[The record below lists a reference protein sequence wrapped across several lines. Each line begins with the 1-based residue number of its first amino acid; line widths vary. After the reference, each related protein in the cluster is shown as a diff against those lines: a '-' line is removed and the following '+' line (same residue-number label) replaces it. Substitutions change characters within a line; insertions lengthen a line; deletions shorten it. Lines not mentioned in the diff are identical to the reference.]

1 MMKPSDSRTIRP
13 SDDQVSPSPPLKVS
27 PSFVLR
33 VSVSPWLLFAFSAS
47 LTAAVE
53 RPNIVFI
60 CTDDQAPWVTGY
72 AGHPEAKTPNLDRLF
87 REGAYLA
94 NAFTVTPVCSPSRAA
109 TMTGRY
115 GTE

>member
-1 MMKPSDSRTIRP
+1 MKC
-13 SDDQVSPSPPLKVS
+13 L
-27 PSFVLR
+27 FLALFFCACC
-33 VSVSPWLLFAFSAS
+33 SV
-47 LTAAVE
+47 AVATE

-60 CTDDQAPWVTGY
+60 CTDDQAPWVTGF
-72 AGHPEAKTPNLDRLF
+72 AGHKEAKTPNLDRLF

-115 GTE
+115 GSEVGITDWINHGPEPELG